1 MSDFPAQT
9 RLILEK
15 VVQGKLSKIEASER
29 LGVSRKTIYQWLKKY
44 SDWKPDSTPTKRKR
58 LQKDILRII
67 VANPEYGP
75 RKISQELEKVGKKL
89 SERSVWKLLCELGIA
104 TANKRKVYTKR
115 YRQPRSSEKEIVPG
129 HLRLNAESRKRMVEE
144 VILAKRLVKDVVAE
158 YGVSRKTFAK
168 WKRRYVVAQTDRK
181 NILLALSDQNPKGS
195 RHPRGI
201 SERMEQA
208 VLDLVS
214 IEPELSSHKIAKKLK
229 HIGNHGVQKVLERL
243 QLSTQEARLAY
254 VRTQKVPSKPIFVRI
269 LDRVLLVWEQFVPS
283 LAPAPPPLLKLRR
296 LGPLLSSTII
306 TAVFAFIIFF
316 GIRLLV
322 NVAPYKGM
330 PQTGLVLATVALTMG
345 SIFFLYSL
353 KYYLTLAIVLS
364 FSQQEMIGGNKGD
377 SGKRRGLL
385 SWILGSVNGG
395 SLSSKAGRSKV
406 VGLEPSLE
414 HIVLKK
420 HPVIS
425 VHIPL
430 YNEKKV
436 VERALRAAS
445 SFDYPQYEIIFA
457 DDSTDETTTIIN
469 KYQKSFGKPKTKRGD
484 GWVLKTIEIRP
495 GVIFKHLHRTSRSG
509 FKGGALKKALE
520 HTDKKAEFISVFDAD
535 FVPYPDTLELF
546 LKYFKVQNNMSEDYK
561 ESDVAAVQG
570 YQWHVLNKSENW
582 ITRGVRTEYAGSY
595 VVERSG
601 SEIIDSIKQISG
613 SAYCIRRDLLDEI
626 GWGTSITEDFEL
638 TLKLYERG
646 YRIVYTPYV
655 QAPAECVSTMKDLV
669 RQRMRWA
676 EGHSNN
682 IKKMFTRLLF
692 KSSLRPIEKL
702 EFLYLSPYY
711 LQAFFFLIGTI
722 CWILTE
728 TIYPGHLPF
737 WTSLWGWSMVLT
749 NFLSLPLMNAVGL
762 FLEESEEKDYIG
774 LASFIALSYLLVPF
788 LAYASLKGFLERE
801 EGPWFRTPKTGKI
814 TDIFTRGKFYRFIS
828 GVIPGFRPASIIREA
843 APAHLNQYLALAT
856 ANNQFNSFNIRPRRK
871 RWLGKAI
878 LSLLLALTV
887 TVYAYTRGVPETLA
901 TPPATTQYLSNDTTA
916 TLTGAW
922 KLLETVDTQDSTT
935 TVTLAR
941 NQDVADI
948 QFLPGSDNGTAGTKC
963 GASPNG
969 RGWILDT
976 PFGGSGGS
984 IASGTWSFFIYESD
998 AGPNREGHIDVCVYR
1013 IAVSGGSITSS
1024 NPLFQSEGDAAWNNT
1039 TDTWDGAVSQISQ
1052 TTSSQSEFTIPANEY
1067 IYIEYWN
1074 HNTTKVNEAAVTSTF
1089 YTGETGTNDPYVQ
1102 TPTIIIPE
1110 NAIVLLALSPAIPY
1124 LVHLWMKKKG
1134 KAIEYA

>member
-9 RLILEK
+9 RQILEK
-15 VVQGKLSKIEASER
+15 VVQGKLSKIEASEK

-58 LQKDILRII
+58 LQKNILRI
-67 VANPEYGP
+67 VMANPEYGP
-75 RKISQELEKVGKKL
+75 RKISWELEKAGEKL
-89 SERSVWKLLCELGIA
+89 SERSVWKLLRELGIA
-104 TANKRKVYTKR
+104 TVNKRKVYIQR
-115 YRQPRSSEKEIVPG
+115 YRQPSYLQKEIVPG

-144 VILAKRLVKDVVAE
+144 VVLVKRPVKDVTVE

-168 WKRRYVVAQTDRK
+168 WKRRYVLAQTDRK

-214 IEPELSSHKIAKKLK
+214 TEPELSSHKIAKKLK

-254 VRTQKVPSKPIFVRI
+254 VRTQKIPSKPIFVRI
-269 LDRVLLVWEQFVPS
+269 LDRVLLVWEQFMPS

-306 TAVFAFIIFF
+306 AAAFAFIIFS
-316 GIRLLV
+316 GIRLLIKV
-322 NVAPYKGM
+322 SPYKGM
-330 PQTGLVLATVALTMG
+330 PQSGLVLATVALTMG
-345 SIFFLYSL
+345 SVFFLYSL

-364 FSQQEMIGGNKGD
+364 FSQQEMTGGDKGD
-377 SGKRRGLL
+377 NGKRRGFL
-385 SWILGSVNGG
+385 SWILGLADGG
-395 SLSSKAGRSKV
+395 SSLSSKARRSKV

-445 SFDYPQYEIIFA
+445 SFDYPQYEVIFA

-469 KYQKSFGKPKTKRGD
+469 KYQKSFGRIKTKRGD

-520 HTDKKAEFISVFDAD
+520 HTDKKAEFIAIFDAD

-638 TLKLYERG
+638 TLKLYEKG
-646 YRIVYTPYV
+646 YRVVYTPYV
-655 QAPAECVSTMKDLV
+655 QAPAECVSTMKDLI

-692 KSSLRPIEKL
+692 KSSLKPIEKL

-728 TIYPGHLPF
+728 TIYPGRLPF

-762 FLEESEEKDYIG
+762 FLEESEEKDYVG

-801 EGPWFRTPKTGKI
+801 EGPWFRTPKTGRI

-828 GVIPGFRPASIIREA
+828 GVLPGFRPASIIREA

-871 RWLGKAI
+871 RWLGKVV
-878 LSLLLALTV
+878 LSLLLAFTV
-887 TVYAYTRGVPETLA
+887 TVYSATRGVPEILA
-901 TPPATTQYLSNDTTA
+901 TATTN
-916 TLTGAW
+916 
-922 KLLETVDTQDSTT
+922 K
-935 TVTLAR
+935 
-941 NQDVADI
+941 
-948 QFLPGSDNGTAGTKC
+948 
-963 GASPNG
+963 
-969 RGWILDT
+969 IL
-976 PFGGSGGS
+976 
-984 IASGTWSFFIYESD
+984 
-998 AGPNREGHIDVCVYR
+998 
-1013 IAVSGGSITSS
+1013 
-1024 NPLFQSEGDAAWNNT
+1024 
-1039 TDTWDGAVSQISQ
+1039 
-1052 TTSSQSEFTIPANEY
+1052 
-1067 IYIEYWN
+1067 
-1074 HNTTKVNEAAVTSTF
+1074 
-1089 YTGETGTNDPYVQ
+1089 
-1102 TPTIIIPE
+1102 
-1110 NAIVLLALSPAIPY
+1110 
-1124 LVHLWMKKKG
+1124 
-1134 KAIEYA
+1134 

>member
-9 RLILEK
+9 RQILEK
-15 VVQGKLSKIEASER
+15 VVQGKLSKVEASEK
-29 LGVSRKTIYQWLKKY
+29 LKVSRKTIYQWLKKY

-75 RKISQELEKVGKKL
+75 RKISWELEKVGEKL
-89 SERSVWKLLCELGIA
+89 SERSVWKLLRELGIA
-104 TANKRKVYTKR
+104 TANKRKVYIQR
-115 YRQPRSSEKEIVPG
+115 YRQPSFIEKEIVPG

-144 VILAKRLVKDVVAE
+144 VVLVKRPVKDVTAE

-168 WKRRYVVAQTDRK
+168 WKRRYVLAQTDRK

-214 IEPELSSHKIAKKLK
+214 TEPELSSHKIAKKLK

-243 QLSTQEARLAY
+243 QISTQEARLAY
-254 VRTQKVPSKPIFVRI
+254 VRTQKIPPKPVFVRI
-269 LDRVLLVWEQFVPS
+269 LDRVLLVWEQFIPS
-283 LAPAPPPLLKLRR
+283 LAPAPPPLLKLRK
-296 LGPLLSSTII
+296 LGPLLSSIII
-306 TAVFAFIIFF
+306 TAVFAFIIFS
-316 GIRLLV
+316 GIRLLIK
-322 NVAPYKGM
+322 VAPYKGM
-330 PQTGLVLATVALTMG
+330 PQTGLVLAIVALTMG

-364 FSQQEMIGGNKGD
+364 FSQQEMIGGDKSGN
-377 SGKRRGLL
+377 GKRRGLL
-385 SWILGSVNGG
+385 SWILGLTDGG
-395 SLSSKAGRSKV
+395 SSLSSEARRSKV
-406 VGLEPSLE
+406 VGLEPNLE
-414 HIVLKK
+414 HISLKK
-420 HPVIS
+420 YPVIS

-469 KYQKSFGKPKTKRGD
+469 KYQKSFGRLKTKRGD
-484 GWVLKTIEIRP
+484 GWVLKTVEIRP

-655 QAPAECVSTMKDLV
+655 QAPAECVSTMKDLI

-692 KSSLRPIEKL
+692 KSSLKPIEKL

-722 CWILTE
+722 SWILTE

-774 LASFIALSYLLVPF
+774 ITSFVALSYLLVPF
-788 LAYASLKGFLERE
+788 LAYASLKGFLGRE
-801 EGPWFRTPKTGKI
+801 EGPWFRTPKTGRI

-828 GVIPGFRPASIIREA
+828 GVLPGFRSASIIREA

-871 RWLGKAI
+871 RWLGKTV

-887 TVYAYTRGVPETLA
+887 TTYTYTRGVPEILA
-901 TPPATTQYLSNDTTA
+901 SQFTTHYIDPAALS
-916 TLTGAW
+916 L
-922 KLLETVDTQDSTT
+922 DS
-935 TVTLAR
+935 
-941 NQDVADI
+941 
-948 QFLPGSDNGTAGTKC
+948 
-963 GASPNG
+963 
-969 RGWILDT
+969 
-976 PFGGSGGS
+976 
-984 IASGTWSFFIYESD
+984 
-998 AGPNREGHIDVCVYR
+998 
-1013 IAVSGGSITSS
+1013 
-1024 NPLFQSEGDAAWNNT
+1024 
-1039 TDTWDGAVSQISQ
+1039 
-1052 TTSSQSEFTIPANEY
+1052 
-1067 IYIEYWN
+1067 
-1074 HNTTKVNEAAVTSTF
+1074 
-1089 YTGETGTNDPYVQ
+1089 TGETLDSNSPDGGSCTIKNFDKNSATPFYWYTQSLPTDSGNGSVSAGDWSFVMHFSGQAGTINFNLEVAECDDTGCTAGKTTIAGPTGFSCTDGLCTGGQSSPATLSIGSGIARTFTAADPKRVVFIFTATSGGGGAPAANDIDLEYDHSTNCPSSL
-1102 TPTIIIPE
+1102 THPTLIVPE
-1110 NAIVLLALSPAIPY
+1110 KAIVLLVLSPAIPY
-1124 LVHLWMKKKG
+1124 LIHLWMKKRKTLA
-1134 KAIEYA
+1134 KVIIE